1 MPGEFEEFLD
11 SMNVTDDERPATD
24 ENWKRLRGSLIRL
37 GLEKPWPESLAW
49 IGLIHLI
56 ACLIC
61 HWLYR
66 YVTIAP
72 LPYLATW
79 AAQFFANA
87 LVLRKRLGRGWIRS
101 HPLVGLLTRVWIT
114 FLIISF
120 SVTSYSEISAD
131 QANAFNWFK
140 PAWASLSCFAWA
152 VTAWIV
158 NPWFVLAAVWTWAMG
173 WAMVYRIA
181 DAYLIYGV
189 GWAVLL
195 WIVAAILIRQRKKLA
210 DGDSSTIASE
220 SCATCA

>member
-1 MPGEFEEFLD
+1 MPGEFEDFPDLK
-11 SMNVTDDERPATD
+11 NVTDVERSSEE
-24 ENWKRLRGSLIRL
+24 ENWQQLRSGLIRL
-37 GLEKPWPESLAW
+37 GLEKPWPECLAW
-49 IGLIHLI
+49 IGLFHLI
-56 ACLIC
+56 ACSIC
-61 HWLYR
+61 HVLYR

-79 AAQFFANA
+79 SIQFAANA
-87 LVLRKRLGRGWIRS
+87 FVLRKYLGRGWIRS

-158 NPWFVLAAVWTWAMG
+158 NPWFILAAVWTWAMG
-173 WAMVYRIA
+173 WSMVYRIA

-189 GWAVLL
+189 GWALLL
-195 WIVAAILIRQRKKLA
+195 WIVATIMIRNRKRLA
-210 DGDSSTIASE
+210 ERESRPASSEI
-220 SCATCA
+220 